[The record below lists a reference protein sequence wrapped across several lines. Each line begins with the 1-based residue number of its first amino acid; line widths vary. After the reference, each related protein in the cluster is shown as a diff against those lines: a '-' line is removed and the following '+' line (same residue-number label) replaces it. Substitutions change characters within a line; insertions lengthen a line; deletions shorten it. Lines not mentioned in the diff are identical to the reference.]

1 MRRPRTATEM
11 FRSSASASTTTRPK
25 PKCASTRRC
34 SDGWA
39 PVSTGIPGI
48 GDQALDESGA
58 MMMVRKG
65 DKLIRIMYSTCPCS
79 VEAIKPLAKTLAD
92 RV

>member
-1 MRRPRTATEM
+1 M
-11 FRSSASASTTTRPK
+11 RSSGTS
-25 PKCASTRRC
+25 
-34 SDGWA
+34 
-39 PVSTGIPGI
+39 
-48 GDQALDESGA
+48 GDQAMDESGA

-79 VEAIKPLAKTLAD
+79 VDAIKRLARMLAD